1 MRGRLKNIKRTKP
14 NISKTVFVG
23 LSGGV
28 DSSVAAHLL
37 IKQGYKV
44 VGAFIK
50 IWQPDV
56 EPARPGG
63 GCSWKEDRRSAMRAA
78 AHLNI
83 PFVTIDLSDDYKR
96 EVVDYML
103 SEYKAGR
110 TPNPDVMC
118 NKEIKFKAFLRK
130 AKEMGADMIATGHYA
145 KTNGIAL
152 SKAKDPDK
160 EQSYFLWTLTQKE
173 LSKVMF
179 PIGHLK
185 KSEVRKIAEKA
196 KLHTAGKKDSQ
207 GLCFI
212 GKVDFKDFLKSHI
225 ETNKGDVLDTEGR
238 VIGHH
243 DGAYFYTLGERH
255 GFTVTKKG
263 TDDTPLYVVD
273 KDIEHNTVTVAEKAK
288 VRGNDREFII
298 EKTNWIFEKPRTGRV
313 YEGQVRYHQDYQKCT
328 VEILDSASAKVTF
341 KDPQIAAPGQSIVIY
356 DKDICLGGGVIK

>member
-1 MRGRLKNIKRTKP
+1 MRGRLKNTKKTKL
-14 NISKTVFVG
+14 NTSGKTVFVG

-28 DSSVAAHLL
+28 DSSVTAYLL
-37 IKQGYKV
+37 QKEGYKV

-56 EPARPGG
+56 I
-63 GCSWKEDRRSAMRAA
+63 CDWKEDRRSAMRVA

-83 PFVTIDLSDDYKR
+83 PFVTIDLSEEYKK

-118 NKEIKFKAFLRK
+118 NKEIKFKAFLAK
-130 AKEMGADMIATGHYA
+130 ATEMGADMIATGHYA
-145 KTNGIAL
+145 RTNGIAL
-152 SKAKDPDK
+152 RKAKDPAK

-173 LSKVMF
+173 LSKVLF

-185 KSEVRKIAEKA
+185 KSEVRKIAMKA
-196 KLHTAGKKDSQ
+196 GLHTFEKKDSQ

-212 GKVDFKDFLKSHI
+212 GKVDFKDFLRSHI
-225 ETNKGDVLDTEGR
+225 KKKKGDVIDIEGH

-243 DGAYFYTLGERH
+243 DGAFFFTLGERH

-263 TDDTPLYVVD
+263 TDDKPLYVVD
-273 KDIEHNTVTVAEKAK
+273 KDIEKNTLTVADKNGANK
-288 VRGNDREFII
+288 DAREFVI
-298 EKTNWIFEKPRTGRV
+298 ENTNWIFEKPHSKRI
-313 YEGQVRYHQDYQKCT
+313 YEAQVRYHQDYQRCT
-328 VEILDSASAKVTF
+328 ISENEGQTTVTF
-341 KDPQIAAPGQSIVIY
+341 AKPQIAASGQSIVFY
-356 DKDICLGGGVIK
+356 DKDICLGGGVVK